1 MLSTDQFV
9 DALRRLC
16 TGLLYP
22 SETDAPIDVY
32 VWNTAEKGAM
42 TYDNIAF
49 DLHHPEDVLISE
61 SEAEE
66 FFEGVTEVYDWH
78 TPEEIEETKQYQEL
92 KQVFFDNVSKP
103 VQLWFSENKVDVLVI
118 GRTSDGNYVG
128 LRTFIVET

>member
-1 MLSTDQFV
+1 MLTTDQFS

-32 VWNTAEKGAM
+32 VWNCSERGAM

-66 FFEGVTEVYDWH
+66 FFEGVTEVYEWH
-78 TPEEIEETKQYQEL
+78 TPEEVEETKQYQEL
-92 KQVFFDNVSKP
+92 RKVFLENVTKP
-103 VQLWFSENKVDVLVI
+103 VQLWFGENKVDVLVL

>member
-1 MLSTDQFV
+1 MLTTDELS
-9 DALRRLC
+9 DRLRQLC

-22 SETDAPIDVY
+22 SEADAPIDVY
-32 VWNTAEKGAM
+32 VWKTTERGAM

-66 FFEGVTEVYDWH
+66 FFEGVTEVYEWQ
-78 TPEEIEETKQYQEL
+78 TPEEVSETKQYQEL
-92 KQVFFDNVSKP
+92 KEAFFANVTKP
-103 VQLWFSENKVDVLVI
+103 VQLWFGENKVDVLVL
-118 GRTSDGNYVG
+118 GRTKEGDYAG

>member
-32 VWNTAEKGAM
+32 VWNTSERGAM
-42 TYDNIAF
+42 TFDNIAF
-49 DLHHPEDVLISE
+49 DLHHPEDVHVSE

-66 FFEGVTEVYDWH
+66 FFEGVTDIYEWH
-78 TPEEIEETKQYQEL
+78 TPEEVEETKQYQAL
-92 KQVFFDNVSKP
+92 KEMFFANVTKP
-103 VQLWFSENKVDVLVI
+103 IQLWFGENKVDVLVL